1 MTRCLVV
8 LLTPLKPFPSDLFYS
23 AYVAT
28 MSNDSRITTDRQEQ
42 ILANA
47 KASARKAI
55 ETGETET
62 LTALGWAYYDLIVFE
77 ESE

>member
-1 MTRCLVV
+1 MTR
-8 LLTPLKPFPSDLFYS
+8 T
-23 AYVAT
+23 
-28 MSNDSRITTDRQEQ
+28 SNDSRITTDRQEQ

-47 KASARKAI
+47 RTAALRAI

-62 LTALGWAYYDLIVFE
+62 LTALGWAYYDKFTFE

>member
-1 MTRCLVV
+1 MART
-8 LLTPLKPFPSDLFYS
+8 SS
-23 AYVAT
+23 
-28 MSNDSRITTDRQEQ
+28 DSRITTDRQEQ

>member
-1 MTRCLVV
+1 MART
-8 LLTPLKPFPSDLFYS
+8 SS
-23 AYVAT
+23 
-28 MSNDSRITTDRQEQ
+28 DSRITTDRQEQ

-62 LTALGWAYYDLIVFE
+62 LTALGWAYYDLIIFE
-77 ESE
+77 EAK